1 MKVIKPFTCRVT
13 RIRYEAGQ
21 EYTGQRGEE
30 LAAKGFVERKEKAEV
45 SHVQKDSEAEPTKK
59 RTRKG

>member
-13 RIRYEAGQ
+13 RIRYEAGS
-21 EYTGQRGEE
+21 EYTGDRGAE
-30 LAAKGFVERKEKAEV
+30 LAKKGFVEVKEKAEV
-45 SHVQKDSEAEPTKK
+45 SHVKKDAEVEPTKK